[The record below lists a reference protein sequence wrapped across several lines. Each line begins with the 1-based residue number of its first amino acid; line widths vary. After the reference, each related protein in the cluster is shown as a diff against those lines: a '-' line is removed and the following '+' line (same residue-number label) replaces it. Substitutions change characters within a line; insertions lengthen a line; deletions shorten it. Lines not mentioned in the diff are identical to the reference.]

1 MSDDVNEISIQLEK
15 IIQPLPAMHLA
26 QLTAF
31 AFGLPPL
38 YFCREYQPL
47 AQESIIEHCQQ
58 RLLNLLN
65 TQDIT
70 LQQLSHLLAEKE
82 FFDAEEASL
91 RVGPELVE

>member
-1 MSDDVNEISIQLEK
+1 MSDDLNEISIQLAQ
-15 IIQPLPAMHLA
+15 IVQPLSAMHLA

-47 AQESIIEHCQQ
+47 DQASIIQHCQQ

-65 TQDIT
+65 AQEIT
-70 LQQLSHLLAEKE
+70 LQQLSHLLAEKD

-91 RVGPELVE
+91 RVGPEPIE

>member
-1 MSDDVNEISIQLEK
+1 MSDDVNETSIQLEK
-15 IIQPLPAMHLA
+15 IIHPLPAMHLA

-47 AQESIIEHCQQ
+47 DQQSIIQHCQQ
-58 RLLNLLN
+58 RLLNLLKN
-65 TQDIT
+65 QEIT
-70 LQQLSHLLAEKE
+70 LQQLKSLLAEKE

-91 RVGPELVE
+91 RVGPELIV

>member
-1 MSDDVNEISIQLEK
+1 MSDDVNDTSIQLEQM
-15 IIQPLPAMHLA
+15 IQPLQAMHLA

-38 YFCREYQPL
+38 YFCREYKALQQGL
-47 AQESIIEHCQQ
+47 IIQHCHQ

-65 TQDIT
+65 NQEIT
-70 LQQLSHLLAEKE
+70 LQQLSMLLAEKE

-91 RVGPELVE
+91 RVGPEPLE

>member
-1 MSDDVNEISIQLEK
+1 MSDDLNEMSIQLAQVIK
-15 IIQPLPAMHLA
+15 SLPAMHLA

-38 YFCREYQPL
+38 YFCREYQAL
-47 AQESIIEHCQQ
+47 DQESIIAHCQQ

-65 TQDIT
+65 AQEIT
-70 LQQLSHLLAEKE
+70 LQQLGNLLAEKE

-91 RVGPELVE
+91 RVGPEPIE